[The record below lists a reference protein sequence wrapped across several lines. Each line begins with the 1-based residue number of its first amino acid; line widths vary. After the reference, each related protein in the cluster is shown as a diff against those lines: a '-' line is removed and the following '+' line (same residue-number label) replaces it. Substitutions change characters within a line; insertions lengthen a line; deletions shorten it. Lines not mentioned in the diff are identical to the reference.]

1 MKRRTPILSLV
12 CSIVAAF
19 LLFTSPA
26 LAGGCEGDA
35 NEDGRTDVLDILTVL
50 DNFGCEGEGCTGD
63 LNEDGIVDVQ
73 DLLVVLGD
81 FGCGFEECE
90 SNEDCDDGDP
100 CTIDICTDFGCFYIP
115 IWGCE

>member
-1 MKRRTPILSLV
+1 MTRTMPILTLV
-12 CSIVAAF
+12 CSVIAAC

-35 NEDGRTDVLDILTVL
+35 NSDGRTDVLDLLTVL
-50 DNFGCEGEGCTGD
+50 DDYGCEGEDCTGD
-63 LNEDGIVDVQ
+63 LDGDDVVDVQ
-73 DLLVVLGD
+73 DLLIVLGD

-90 SNEDCDDGDP
+90 SHADCDDGDP
-100 CTIDICTDFGCFYIP
+100 CTLDFCTSFGCIHIP